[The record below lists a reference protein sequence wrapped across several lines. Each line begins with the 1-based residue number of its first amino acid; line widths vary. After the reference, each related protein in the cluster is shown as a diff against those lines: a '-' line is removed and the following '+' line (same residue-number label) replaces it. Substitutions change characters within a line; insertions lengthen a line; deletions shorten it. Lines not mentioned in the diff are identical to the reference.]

1 MEQNDTK
8 ILKDLEKRVKAL
20 EEENKKKDRIINRLS
35 STVNKL
41 SRQLKSAKVKVDNSR
56 SDISLLNSKINR
68 RR

>member
-8 ILKDLEKRVKAL
+8 ILRDLEKRVKAL